1 MNIYCIK
8 PAPKQ
13 DQPGQQD
20 ETTAP
25 QPTPEV
31 AFVARVQVAAVL
43 SDNGQ
48 PVSAGS
54 DANPGANRFELDQ
67 PQPMKIL
74 VVAAPHETV
83 LAILDA
89 IALVQDEGAILWVTL
104 ATP

>member
-1 MNIYCIK
+1 
-8 PAPKQ
+8 
-13 DQPGQQD
+13 
-20 ETTAP
+20 
-25 QPTPEV
+25 V

-48 PVSAGS
+48 PLSAGT
-54 DANPGANRFELDQ
+54 DTNPGSTGSNNQ

-83 LAILDA
+83 LAILNS
-89 IALVQDEGAILWVTL
+89 IALVQDEGAILWITL